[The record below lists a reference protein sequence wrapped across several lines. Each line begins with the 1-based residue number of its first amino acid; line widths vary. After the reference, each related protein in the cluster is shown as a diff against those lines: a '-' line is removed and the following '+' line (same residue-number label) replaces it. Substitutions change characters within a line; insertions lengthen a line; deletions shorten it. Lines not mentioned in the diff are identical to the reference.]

1 MQSVPFAASYV
12 FGELEV
18 SKPEGRHRAKKDD
31 VKKEKNRKKKGDD
44 DYVSAIAKSLA
55 QDVDDTIS
63 TMKMP
68 RKKIESCE
76 KIQSLS

>member
-1 MQSVPFAASYV
+1 MLHHLCLVSSKSQSLKAD
-12 FGELEV
+12 
-18 SKPEGRHRAKKDD
+18 RHRAKKDD